1 LERELYELSLQKY
14 AIIEFLSTHSQ
25 AIRALA
31 SLRSNGIT
39 EDRLIQLNNILE
51 QLVRRK
57 HMLPRVRGFG
67 ESLIQLH
74 SGT

>member
-57 HMLPRVRGFG
+57 HMLPRIRGFG
-67 ESLIQLH
+67 DSLIQLR